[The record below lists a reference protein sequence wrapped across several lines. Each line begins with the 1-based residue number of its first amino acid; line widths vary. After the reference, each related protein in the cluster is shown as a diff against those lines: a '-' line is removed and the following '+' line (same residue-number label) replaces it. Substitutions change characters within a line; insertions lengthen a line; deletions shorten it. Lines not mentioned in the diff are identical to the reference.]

1 MYSVLLSI
9 LCVHA
14 KLFQSRPTLWD
25 SIDSSP
31 PGSSVH
37 GILQART
44 LEWTA
49 MPSFRG
55 SSWPRN
61 RTCISCDSCIAG
73 RFSTP
78 KPLGNPPL
86 NPLFLINWK
95 LHLSLIRFTLNIF
108 DRKLHGWFFIF
119 LSHEEVPN
127 VISGSVFCCL
137 AVMVTTRFCY
147 KDKLFSLCS

>member
-1 MYSVLLSI
+1 MYSVFLYI

-14 KLFQSRPTLWD
+14 KLLQSRPTLWD

-31 PGSSVH
+31 PGSSVRGIFQA
-37 GILQART
+37 GIL
-44 LEWTA
+44 EWIA
-49 MPSFRG
+49 MPSFRE
-55 SSWPRN
+55 SSWPRD
-61 RTCISCDSCIAG
+61 RTYISCDSCIAG

-78 KPLGNPPL
+78 ESRGNPPL
-86 NPLFLINWK
+86 YSLFLVNWK

-108 DRKLHGWFFIF
+108 DGKLHGWFCIF
-119 LSHEEVPN
+119 HSHGEVPN
-127 VISGSVFCCL
+127 VISDSVFYCL

>member
-1 MYSVLLSI
+1 MYSVLFYI

-14 KLFQSRPTLWD
+14 KLLQSCPTLWD

-37 GILQART
+37 GILQAGI
-44 LEWTA
+44 LEWIA
-49 MPSFRG
+49 MPSFRE
-55 SSWPRN
+55 SSWPGD
-61 RTCISCDSCIAG
+61 RTYISCDSCIAA

-78 KPLGNPPL
+78 EPLGKPPL
-86 NPLFLINWK
+86 YSLFLVNWK
-95 LHLSLIRFTLNIF
+95 LHLSLIRFTLNFF
-108 DRKLHGWFFIF
+108 DRKLHGWFCIF
-119 LSHEEVPN
+119 HSHEEVPN
-127 VISGSVFCCL
+127 VISGSVFYCL